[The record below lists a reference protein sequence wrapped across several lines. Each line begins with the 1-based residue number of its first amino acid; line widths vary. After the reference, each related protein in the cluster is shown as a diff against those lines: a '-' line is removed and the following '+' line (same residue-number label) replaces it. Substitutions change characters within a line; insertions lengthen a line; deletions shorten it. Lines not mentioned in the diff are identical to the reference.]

1 MHRTNLPD
9 TQHYIP
15 SLDGLRAGAVILVIL
30 SHFGLDNVVPGG
42 FGVTAF
48 FWISGYLITGQMLSE
63 IGRTGRL
70 DFPKFYLRRFFRLM
84 PAAVFYILIAGSL
97 FVAIGGVMPVA
108 AWLSAIFYAA
118 NYYDLYVM
126 FQPLASGVQSPLTHL
141 WSLAVEEH
149 FYILWPL
156 ALVTLYRRHW
166 AVGVLLSVCLAVLAW
181 RLWLYGQ
188 CFSGDLPGPPG
199 GVCGLRVEYRLYKA
213 TDTRI
218 DSIAWGALIAVLAA
232 GPARIWLE
240 RAIGSRLVL
249 AAATVALLGAFVW
262 RGNEFRE
269 VWRYSLQ
276 GIALSVLIPAVSGQ
290 PNVLRRLLELPV
302 AVFLGRLSY
311 SLYLWHWAAVSF
323 SDWLQPSHG
332 VTWAIL
338 AVSINGAGALIS
350 FFAVEQP
357 MVAFRRRFGSH
368 ATTAIRTA

>member
-218 DSIAWGALIAVLAA
+218 DSSPCLPPGLPGSGWNGRSDRAWSWPPQRWPCSGLLSGGATSFVKS
-232 GPARIWLE
+232 G
-240 RAIGSRLVL
+240 
-249 AAATVALLGAFVW
+249 ATPCKA
-262 RGNEFRE
+262 
-269 VWRYSLQ
+269 
-276 GIALSVLIPAVSGQ
+276 
-290 PNVLRRLLELPV
+290 
-302 AVFLGRLSY
+302 
-311 SLYLWHWAAVSF
+311 
-323 SDWLQPSHG
+323 SHC
-332 VTWAIL
+332 
-338 AVSINGAGALIS
+338 
-350 FFAVEQP
+350 
-357 MVAFRRRFGSH
+357 RC
-368 ATTAIRTA
+368 